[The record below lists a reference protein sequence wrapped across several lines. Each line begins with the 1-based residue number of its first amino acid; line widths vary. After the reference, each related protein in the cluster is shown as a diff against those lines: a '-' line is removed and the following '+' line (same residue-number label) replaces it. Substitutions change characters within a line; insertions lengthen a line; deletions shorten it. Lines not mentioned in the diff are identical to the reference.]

1 MTQHVHIKRAYEEAK
16 AADGYRVL
24 VDRLWP
30 RGVSKEALPYDE
42 WCKDLAPSPPLRKW
56 FGHKTENWARFRDS
70 YESELR
76 SPEQKERMQ
85 TLIKAAKGKKI
96 TLVYGAR
103 DPDHNHALI
112 LAAEINRLY

>member
-1 MTQHVHIKRAYEEAK
+1 MTTHVHIKRSYE
-16 AADGYRVL
+16 AAAASDGYRVL

-30 RGVSKEALPYDE
+30 RGIAKQDLPYDE
-42 WCKDLAPSPPLRKW
+42 WCKDLAPSPGLRKW
-56 FGHKTENWARFRDS
+56 FGHKAENWERFRDS

-76 SPEQKERMQ
+76 TPEQKDRMRA
-85 TLIKAAKGKKI
+85 LIKAAKGKNI
-96 TLVYGAR
+96 TLVYGAK